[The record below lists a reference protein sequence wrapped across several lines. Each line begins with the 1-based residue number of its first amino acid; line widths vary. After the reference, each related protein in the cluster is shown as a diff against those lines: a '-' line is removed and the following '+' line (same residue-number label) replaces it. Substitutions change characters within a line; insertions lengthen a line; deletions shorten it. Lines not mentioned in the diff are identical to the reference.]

1 MRLWHFLALGL
12 AAFVYAMVVHAPVAS
27 LHAWL
32 RPEPPPAM
40 DAVGLDGSLAR
51 GRAAGITQ
59 GGRAVL
65 NDIAWELR
73 PLALLAGRLSF
84 DVHGGG
90 EAAVLSGRV
99 TRLPLGDLRLKN
111 FHLAGSVKTV
121 LGALGQPFVPYD
133 GSADL
138 AIARLTVDAGI
149 PVDAEA
155 RAEIR
160 GLSWALAR
168 EPIPFGDFQVE
179 IVTDDEDAIV
189 ATVSALRG
197 NVEAAGEA
205 RLLADEARSWSVDL
219 RLKARPGAPPMVMNQ
234 LRSIGPADSSGYH
247 HLKRQGQLASAV
259 ARAADEADEADEALP
274 E

>member
-1 MRLWHFLALGL
+1 MKPWHFIALGL
-12 AAFVYAMVVHAPVAS
+12 AAFLYALVVHAPVAS

-32 RPEPPPAM
+32 RADPPPPM

-59 GGRAVL
+59 GGRAVV
-65 NDIAWELR
+65 NDIGWKLK

-84 DVHGGG
+84 DVEGGG
-90 EAAVLSGRV
+90 EAATLKGRV

-111 FHLAGSVKTV
+111 FHIAGSLKTV
-121 LGALGQPFVPYD
+121 LGALGQPFVPYE
-133 GSADL
+133 GSAEL
-138 AIARLTVDAGI
+138 AIARLTVDDGI
-149 PVDAEA
+149 PLDAEA

-219 RLKARPGAPPMVMNQ
+219 RLKARPGAPPLVMNQ

-247 HLKRQGQLASAV
+247 HLKRQGTLARV
-259 ARAADEADEADEALP
+259 APAEPGEAPP